1 MKKGKRYRESKEKIN
16 KDKRYEVKEALEL
29 LKDLPHPNFDE
40 TVELHLRLGVDPKQA
55 NQIVRGTTVLPH
67 GTGKKMTVLVFAE
80 GDKAEEAKE
89 AGADF
94 VGTEDLAD
102 KINGGWTEFD
112 VAIATPNMMRHVG
125 KLGRILGPRGL
136 MPNPKA
142 GTVTMDVKQAV
153 EDAKAGKV
161 EYRVDK
167 FGNIHVPVGKMS
179 FDNAKLFGNVIA
191 IFAAILK
198 ERPAAAKGKYF
209 KNMTITSTMSP
220 GIKIDTG
227 SLRKELK

>member
-1 MKKGKRYRESKEKIN
+1 MKHGKRYSESTEKIDKEKKYHL
-16 KDKRYEVKEALEL
+16 KDALSL
-29 LKDLPHPNFDE
+29 LKDIPHPNFDE
-40 TVELHLRLGVDPKQA
+40 TVEVHFRLGVDPKQA

-67 GTGKKMTVLVFAE
+67 GTGKKLTVLVFAE

-89 AGADF
+89 AGADY
-94 VGTEDLAD
+94 VGTDELAD
-102 KINGGWTEFD
+102 KIKDGWTDFD

-179 FDNAKLFGNVIA
+179 FDNAKLAGNIIA
-191 IFAAILK
+191 IFSAILK
-198 ERPAAAKGKYF
+198 ERPAAAKGKYIR
-209 KNMTITSTMSP
+209 NMTLTSSMSP
-220 GIKIDTG
+220 GIKLD
-227 SLRKELK
+227 SDALRKELK

>member
-1 MKKGKRYRESKEKIN
+1 MKHGKRYSESTEKIDKEKKYHL
-16 KDKRYEVKEALEL
+16 KDALSL
-29 LKDLPHPNFDE
+29 LKDIPHPNFDE
-40 TVELHLRLGVDPKQA
+40 TVELHFRLGVDPKQA

-67 GTGKKMTVLVFAE
+67 GTGKKLTVLVFAE

-89 AGADF
+89 AGADY
-94 VGTEDLAD
+94 VGTDELAD
-102 KINGGWTEFD
+102 KIKDGWTDFD

-179 FDNAKLFGNVIA
+179 FDNAKLAGNIIA
-191 IFAAILK
+191 IFSAILK
-198 ERPAAAKGKYF
+198 ERPAAAKGKYIR
-209 KNMTITSTMSP
+209 NMTLTSSMSP
-220 GIKIDTG
+220 GIKLD
-227 SLRKELK
+227 SDALRKELK

>member
-1 MKKGKRYRESKEKIN
+1 M
-16 KDKRYEVKEALEL
+16 
-29 LKDLPHPNFDE
+29 
-40 TVELHLRLGVDPKQA
+40 
-55 NQIVRGTTVLPH
+55 
-67 GTGKKMTVLVFAE
+67 
-80 GDKAEEAKE
+80 
-89 AGADF
+89 
-94 VGTEDLAD
+94 GTEDLAE
-102 KINGGWTEFD
+102 KIKDGWTEFD

-179 FDNAKLFGNVIA
+179 FDKAKLFGNVIA

-198 ERPAAAKGKYF
+198 ERPAAAKGKYIR
-209 KNMTITSTMSP
+209 NMTITSTMSP
-220 GIKIDTG
+220 SIKIDAG

>member
-1 MKKGKRYRESKEKIN
+1 MKHGKRYRKSKDIIDIE
-16 KDKRYEVKEALEL
+16 KRYELKEALSV

-40 TVELHLRLGVDPKQA
+40 TIEVHFRLGVDPKQA
-55 NQIVRGTTVLPH
+55 NQIVRGTTVLPY
-67 GTGKKMTVLVFAE
+67 GTGKKLTVLVFAE

-89 AGADF
+89 AGADY

-102 KINGGWTEFD
+102 KINDGWTDFD

-125 KLGRILGPRGL
+125 KLGRVLGPRGL

-167 FGNIHVPVGKMS
+167 FGNIHVPAGKMS
-179 FDNAKLFGNVIA
+179 FDNAKLAGNITSL
-191 IFAAILK
+191 FAAILK
-198 ERPAAAKGKYF
+198 ERPAAAKGKYIR
-209 KNMTITSTMSP
+209 NMAIASTMSP
-220 GIKIDTG
+220 SIKIDAD
-227 SLRKELK
+227 SLKKELK